1 MWYVMQV
8 RTGTEENIR
17 CQCQRLISSNVLERC
32 FIPTEETISG
42 RMAYPGKN
50 PLSRVCLFNCSK
62 SGMSGKWTQKG
73 YRVDETDWNRRSD
86 CPAGAGRS
94 RIAYENRYRQT
105 AC

>member
-1 MWYVMQV
+1 
-8 RTGTEENIR
+8 
-17 CQCQRLISSNVLERC
+17 
-32 FIPTEETISG
+32 
-42 RMAYPGKN
+42 MAYPGKN

-73 YRVDETDWNRRSD
+73 YRVDETDWNWRSD